1 MCIYVVS
8 SFTLQ
13 DIETI
18 LRTPS
23 KYPLRPPNEA
33 DVIYRNLRPQYYNN
47 IGMVN
52 ENGQNWHFLRS
63 RLTPPLTSP
72 LVPCPS
78 GRVTLGTKAAEG
90 FVCLHIY
97 IYMSDREGPQTH
109 TYICRSQPLARYAG
123 NPVRLYT
130 HISACLPVRLP
141 A

>member
-1 MCIYVVS
+1 MHILHFITPINYLVYLDSLPQYLIFLFKFLAENISSMCIYVIS

-63 RLTPPLTSP
+63 RLTPPLTSLHFKARPGPFPPAQPSRP
-72 LVPCPS
+72 LH
-78 GRVTLGTKAAEG
+78 A
-90 FVCLHIY
+90 
-97 IYMSDREGPQTH
+97 
-109 TYICRSQPLARYAG
+109 
-123 NPVRLYT
+123 N
-130 HISACLPVRLP
+130 
-141 A
+141 